1 MNLQDL
7 ASQLNTPDMR
17 RQMLMRLI
25 TQQGAPN
32 PTTQTQGLM
41 NGLNSIAGGF
51 AMRNHNRGPFPAA
64 PGGAKPNFMQGLMNF
79 FGKGGGG
86 LY

>member
-1 MNLQDL
+1 MNLRDL
-7 ASQLNTPDMR
+7 SNHFNSPDMR
-17 RQMLMRLI
+17 RQMLIRMI

-32 PTTQTQGLM
+32 PTNQTQGLM
-41 NGLNSIAGGF
+41 NGLNSVMGGL
-51 AMRNHNRGPFPAA
+51 ALRNHNRGPFPDA